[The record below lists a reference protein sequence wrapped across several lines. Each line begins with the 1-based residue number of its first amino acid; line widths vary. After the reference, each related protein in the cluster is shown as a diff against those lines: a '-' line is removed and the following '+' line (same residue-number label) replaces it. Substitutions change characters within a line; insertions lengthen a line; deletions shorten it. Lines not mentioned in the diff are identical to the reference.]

1 MSKLIFKSF
10 PQLVAVVSL
19 LLCSTQAHASGGPT
33 DPVPQFV
40 NLLILIGII
49 TFVYQKKI
57 KPVLVARAE
66 QIKSELEK
74 GQKELSI
81 AEAHAEEVEKDYKEL
96 EAKIALIRSQAQE
109 DITAMKATFAEQM
122 KAEEIRI
129 ASSTQRSIQD
139 ELARAKK
146 ELHEES
152 VDIALTIAENIV
164 RGNVTPEDQNR
175 FKQQFIRAVEKE
187 GSNVQ

>member
-1 MSKLIFKSF
+1 MSNFIFKSF
-10 PQLVAVVSL
+10 PQLVVVASL
-19 LLCSTQAHASGGPT
+19 LLSSNNAHASGGPM

-49 TFVYQKKI
+49 TFVYQSKI

-66 QIKSELEK
+66 QIKSELDQGTK
-74 GQKELSI
+74 GVEI

-96 EAKIALIRSQAQE
+96 DAKIALIHSQAQE
-109 DITAMKATFAEQM
+109 DIAAMKVSFAEQM

-139 ELARAKK
+139 ELSRAKK

-152 VDIALTIAENIV
+152 VDIALTIAENLV
-164 RGNVTPEDQNR
+164 KSNVTVEDQNR

-187 GSNVQ
+187 GSNV

>member
-1 MSKLIFKSF
+1 MLKFIFKSF
-10 PQLVAVVSL
+10 PQLVVVAGL
-19 LLCSTQAHASGGPT
+19 LLSSNQAYASGGPM

-40 NLLILIGII
+40 NLLILIGIG

-57 KPVLVARAE
+57 KPILVARAE
-66 QIKSELEK
+66 QIKDELEK

-81 AEAHAEEVEKDYKEL
+81 AEAHAEEVEKEYNALD
-96 EAKIALIRSQAQE
+96 AKIALIHSQAQE
-109 DITAMKATFAEQM
+109 DIAAMKKGFLEQM
-122 KAEEIRI
+122 KAEEGRI

-152 VDIALTIAENIV
+152 VDIALTIAENLV
-164 RGNVTPEDQNR
+164 KNTVTIEDQHR
-175 FKQQFIRAVEKE
+175 FKQQFIHAVEKE
-187 GSNVQ
+187 GSNV